1 MRGKTRKRGEGA
13 HEIKVGRKLVRLLR
27 EYQRPNSISLHGEVC
42 LQQCGINPRGQV
54 SIGRHQKLY
63 LNIILQDP
71 KFMRI
76 PLKIIP
82 QEIIDTYDIKALVVD
97 QGWIY
102 MPFLMRM
109 YIHPWLSTGSLRS

>member
-1 MRGKTRKRGEGA
+1 M
-13 HEIKVGRKLVRLLR
+13 HDIDSGRELVRLHR
-27 EYQRPNSISLHGEVC
+27 ESQCPNSIINHGKVC

-82 QEIIDTYDIKALVVD
+82 QEIIDTYDFKALVNC
-97 QGWIY
+97 QRWIY
-102 MPFLMRM
+102 MRIKKYM
-109 YIHPWLSTGSLRS
+109 YGLK